1 MKLYFLN
8 RKGKERL
15 VSECE
20 TVQEV
25 YSKIKDQSKKSGL
38 KSMYIRFWEE
48 NGRIR
53 IDYGSWA
60 EFFFVEGIT
69 IEEWLK
75 DLDGVG

>member
-8 RKGKERL
+8 RKGKEFL
-15 VSECE
+15 VSECK

-25 YSKIKDQSKKSGL
+25 FSRIKDQSIKSGL

-60 EFFFVEGIT
+60 EFFFVEGIS
-69 IEEWLK
+69 IEEWLR
-75 DLDGVG
+75 DLGCVS